1 MSLLI
6 HLPSV
11 VNYNS
16 KFIKSNGMF
25 VSLILQENLAFT
37 GKLLIGPRK
46 VYNHFWKGTLLIE
59 NPRGK
64 KNLFVLFFVK
74 IKIEMWGG

>member
-6 HLPSV
+6 HLPLV

-37 GKLLIGPRK
+37 GKLLIGSGK
-46 VYNHFWKGTLLIE
+46 VYNHYWKGTLLVETACSNIYLL
-59 NPRGK
+59 NSS
-64 KNLFVLFFVK
+64 L
-74 IKIEMWGG
+74 